1 MQPQIC
7 IQFTDML
14 GLQYNVNEIYTLYIL
29 VRSYKQIEVQM
40 MLEENKDLLDL
51 HQLYHCYIN

>member
-1 MQPQIC
+1 
-7 IQFTDML
+7 ML